1 MLKVSAFFIIPIL
14 LYVLPINFSP
24 SEDCLCDYKNTGTT
38 AFTNVTVI
46 PMTGTDVILKNHTVT
61 INGGIISAVRPT
73 SQNDLNEGAFDLV
86 IDGTGKYLMPGL
98 AEMHGHIPPTHPGPN
113 APSYFNAEYVENT
126 LFLYIAAGIT
136 TVRGM
141 LGYEHQLELKDKMG
155 VAGNWELVG
164 PRLFL
169 AGPSFNGN
177 SVSSPEQASKKVIEQ
192 KEEGWDLLKVH
203 PGLSLPEYQAMAKTA
218 NEISIPFGGHVPADV
233 GIENAID
240 LGQQTMDHIDGYVA
254 YLEAFEGAE
263 QELRM
268 AEIIQQTL
276 DHNVWI
282 VPTQALWETIIG
294 AADYEAMK
302 QYDELKYI
310 PKPVLNGYNNWVTNN
325 IDNNESLNLE
335 DALDDAALR
344 QRLLFEMNKAGV
356 NILMGTD
363 APQLYSVPG
372 FSIHRELSKMAESG
386 MSNYDILKSGTTNV
400 GSYIKTL
407 GVSSNY
413 GTITLN
419 SISDLILV
427 DDSPLED
434 LSNLKKLS
442 GVLVHDRWYSK
453 EHIDK
458 KLAKIEA
465 SYR

>member
-1 MLKVSAFFIIPIL
+1 MFYIL
-14 LYVLPINFSP
+14 PFNFSP
-24 SEDCLCDYKNTGTT
+24 SEDCLCDSKNSGTI

-46 PMTGTDVILKNHTVT
+46 PMTGPDVILKNQTVT

-98 AEMHGHIPPTHPGPN
+98 AEMHGHIPPTHPSPS

-126 LFLYIAAGIT
+126 LFLYIAAGVT

-141 LGYEHQLELKDKMG
+141 LGYENQLELKDKMG

-233 GIENAID
+233 GIENAIA

-263 QELRM
+263 QEQRM

-276 DHNVWI
+276 DYNVWI

-294 AADYEAMK
+294 AADYDAMK

-335 DALDDAALR
+335 DALDDAVLR

-400 GSYIKTL
+400 GSYLKTL

-413 GTITLN
+413 GIITLN

-442 GVLVHDRWYSK
+442 GVLVHGRWYSK
-453 EHIDK
+453 EMIDK